1 MTDQHT
7 KWRFTASIAV
17 LALAL
22 IGLGVRLAFLHLG
35 LEEKKRDGFEK
46 ARSLEKKI
54 NPGRGI
60 ICDCKG
66 ENNILA
72 INLFVKD
79 VCADP
84 SLIVKSNLVV
94 KVASILSDVLNMPT
108 DELAINLNQPEK
120 RFAYVKR
127 MVRQETITE
136 LEKQK
141 PAGIF
146 YQDTMA
152 RYYPHGSF
160 MCHILGF
167 VNHDSIGSAGIEQ
180 QMDKYLRGS
189 PGSIESRVDAL
200 RQELYE
206 ERSHYIPPLDGANVV
221 LTIDQ
226 NLQYMVEKALDEAMV
241 QHHAKG
247 AWVIV
252 ERVKTGE
259 ILAMASRP
267 SYDLNTFTTADNH
280 VKLNRAIGLVYE
292 PGSTFKP
299 AVIAA
304 ALNEGTVKPE
314 TVFNCENGA
323 WTYKNRIL
331 KDYHPYGHLTVA
343 DGVKKSSNILTA
355 KVALTLGD
363 KRMHRYLNAFGIGL
377 KSGLD
382 LPGEETGILRSPTEW
397 SGISATRIAIGQ
409 GVAVTALQMVN
420 MISAIANDGCL
431 MRPYVIRQVQRSNGT
446 ILVDTKPELLAH
458 PISPETAGIMK
469 KLLARVTEDGGTG
482 TKARVEGYEVAG
494 KTGTAQKPVNGGY
507 SSTAYTAS
515 FLGFLPV
522 EDPEIAMV
530 VVVDEPQP
538 VHLGG
543 AVAAPVFSKIANQAV
558 RYLDIQPVRDNK
570 TIARKDAVASYRN
583 TMPSRSW
590 IGDGTGAS
598 RRSGFRE

>member
-7 KWRFTASIAV
+7 KWRFVASATV
-17 LALAL
+17 LILVM

-35 LEEKKRDGFEK
+35 LEEKQLDGFEK

-66 ENNILA
+66 DGNILA
-72 INLFVKD
+72 LNLFVKD

-84 SLIVKSNLVV
+84 SILVKSNLVI
-94 KVASILSDVLNMPT
+94 KAASILADKLNIPS
-108 DELAINLNQPEK
+108 DELAINLNNPSK

-127 MVRQETITE
+127 MVRQEVVAE
-136 LEKQK
+136 LERHKL
-141 PAGIF
+141 AGIF
-146 YQDTMA
+146 CQDTTA

-167 VNHDSIGSAGIEQ
+167 VNYDGIGSAGVEQ
-180 QMDKYLRGS
+180 CLDKYLRGS
-189 PGSIESRVDAL
+189 PGALASRVDAL
-200 RQELYE
+200 RQELYD
-206 ERSHYIPPLDGANVV
+206 ERSQYIPPLDGANVI

-226 NLQYMVEKALDEAMV
+226 NLQYIVEKALDEAMV

-247 AWVIV
+247 AWVII
-252 ERVKTGE
+252 ERVRTGE

-267 SYDLNTFTTADNH
+267 GYDLNEFTTADNH

-304 ALNEGTVKPE
+304 ALNEGTVRPD
-314 TVFNCENGA
+314 TVFHCENGA

-331 KDYHPYGHLTVA
+331 RDYHPYGHLTVA

-363 KRMHRYLNAFGIGL
+363 KKIHRYLTAFGIGL
-377 KSGLD
+377 KSGID
-382 LPGEETGILRSPTEW
+382 LPGEETGILWPPSEW

-431 MRPYVIRQVQRSNGT
+431 MKPYVVRRVQRSNGT
-446 ILVDTKPELLAH
+446 VLVETKPELLAH
-458 PISPETAGIMK
+458 PISPETAAIMK

-482 TKARVEGYEVAG
+482 TKARVEGYDVAG

-543 AVAAPVFSKIANQAV
+543 TVAAPVFGKIANQAV
-558 RYLDIQPVRDNK
+558 RYLDIQPVRDNRPVGK
-570 TIARKDAVASYRN
+570 RDVVASYRN
-583 TMPSRSW
+583 AMPVRNW
-590 IGDGTGAS
+590 IGNEAGTAHRNGLHQ
-598 RRSGFRE
+598 